1 MTIDPPTLRLHNK
14 HTGEVLQMWRE
25 KRDDETV
32 LQLRGTLPPHGQGP
46 PLHIHH
52 IEDEGGIVTAGVLA
66 AEVSGRQLTFKQGE
80 TVLLPHGFPH
90 RWWNGGDEL
99 LRFDG
104 HARPLADL
112 DRFLQAIFEVIN
124 AGPPNRP
131 PVFYL
136 AHALLRHRRT
146 QTILV
151 VPPMVQAVL
160 FRVIV
165 AVGMLLGRYRGTEW
179 PGCPARCTG
188 APERVAVLNA

>member
-1 MTIDPPTLRLHNK
+1 
-14 HTGEVLQMWRE
+14 
-25 KRDDETV
+25 
-32 LQLRGTLPPHGQGP
+32 
-46 PLHIHH
+46 
-52 IEDEGGIVTAGVLA
+52 
-66 AEVSGRQLTFKQGE
+66 
-80 TVLLPHGFPH
+80 
-90 RWWNGGDEL
+90 L

-165 AVGMLLGRYRGTEW
+165 AVGTA
-179 PGCPARCTG
+179 AR
-188 APERVAVLNA
+188 PVSRH